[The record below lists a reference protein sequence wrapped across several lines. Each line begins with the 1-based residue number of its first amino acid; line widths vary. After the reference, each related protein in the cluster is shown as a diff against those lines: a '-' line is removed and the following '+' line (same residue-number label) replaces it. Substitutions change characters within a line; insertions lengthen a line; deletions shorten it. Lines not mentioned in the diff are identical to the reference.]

1 MSLLDSCVSRLVSPC
16 PFLFCSM
23 SQLFTLC
30 PYLYVCSLPPTHMP
44 IHQILRLTVI
54 STIKLCFPDS
64 KLYLCM
70 CRVSCNDNLMS
81 YQIIRLTVLS
91 TIKLC
96 FPDSKLYLCMCRVSC
111 NDNLMS
117 YQIIRLTVLST
128 IKLCFP
134 DSKLYLCMCRVI
146 YFCQLLMWKAG
157 HIRFYIW
164 LSYQRIVWF
173 YCGFYVRL
181 SYLLSIKLC
190 SLWSYNT
197 TNRVILRLSTVDST
211 SDYFP
216 DSKLNL
222 CMCCVIGCQLLMRKL
237 PTHQILRLTVQVML
251 PGLYC
256 IFMIR
261 FYSYLLCSKLPG
273 LEVVSSCCWLWWS
286 NVKAAH
292 TPVSTIKLCF
302 PDSKLYLR
310 MCRVIG

>member
-23 SQLFTLC
+23 SQMFTLC

-157 HIRFYIW
+157 HIRFYI
-164 LSYQRIVWF
+164 
-173 YCGFYVRL
+173 
-181 SYLLSIKLC
+181 
-190 SLWSYNT
+190 
-197 TNRVILRLSTVDST
+197 
-211 SDYFP
+211 
-216 DSKLNL
+216 
-222 CMCCVIGCQLLMRKL
+222 
-237 PTHQILRLTVQVML
+237 
-251 PGLYC
+251 
-256 IFMIR
+256 
-261 FYSYLLCSKLPG
+261 
-273 LEVVSSCCWLWWS
+273 
-286 NVKAAH
+286 
-292 TPVSTIKLCF
+292 
-302 PDSKLYLR
+302 
-310 MCRVIG
+310 

>member
-96 FPDSKLYLCMCRVSC
+96 FPDSKLYLCMCRV
-111 NDNLMS
+111 
-117 YQIIRLTVLST
+117 
-128 IKLCFP
+128 
-134 DSKLYLCMCRVI
+134 I
-146 YFCQLLMWKAG
+146 YFCQLLMC

-164 LSYQRIVWF
+164 LSYQLIVWFYCGFYVRLSYQLIVWF

-222 CMCCVIGCQLLMRKL
+222 CMCCVIGC
-237 PTHQILRLTVQVML
+237 
-251 PGLYC
+251 
-256 IFMIR
+256 
-261 FYSYLLCSKLPG
+261 
-273 LEVVSSCCWLWWS
+273 
-286 NVKAAH
+286 
-292 TPVSTIKLCF
+292 
-302 PDSKLYLR
+302 
-310 MCRVIG
+310 